1 MSFSSKINYDDD
13 EDTRLPENVAA
24 TREDARVV
32 SCRETPVAMIIVSRR
47 IVAGYDPREEEDTA
61 QSSQHPCPR
70 ISREN
75 TPGICALNRRDIARG
90 TLSAECFGSLSMTW
104 REIARSKKNT
114 RSSAKY
120 VRRARKSILFPS
132 ARKREN
138 FPVSGKR

>member
-1 MSFSSKINYDDD
+1 MSFSSKINYDD

-32 SCRETPVAMIIVSRR
+32 SCRETPVAMIISRR
-47 IVAGYDPREEEDTA
+47 IVTEYTAREEEDTA

-90 TLSAECFGSLSMTW
+90 TLSAECFGSN
-104 REIARSKKNT
+104 RFR
-114 RSSAKY
+114 
-120 VRRARKSILFPS
+120 
-132 ARKREN
+132 
-138 FPVSGKR
+138 